1 MDVVLSIMTEW
12 RGTMSKVKFQFNPNT
27 GTMERAE
34 TAVESKAA
42 ASLSQVQK
50 AKETVDMMDGQR
62 RKPNVSMNEGQVIF
76 REISDRDII
85 QIQNEKT
92 RQTACV
98 ISGYAL
104 HFAFNLAELHSV
116 ESIEACLEGLKKL
129 FRHKI
134 MEQMAQKISPSE

>member
-1 MDVVLSIMTEW
+1 MN
-12 RGTMSKVKFQFNPNT
+12 KVKFQFNPNT

-42 ASLSQVQK
+42 ASPSQVQK

-85 QIQNEKT
+85 QIQDEKT
-92 RQTACV
+92 RV
-98 ISGYAL
+98 W
-104 HFAFNLAELHSV
+104 NKW
-116 ESIEACLEGLKKL
+116 LKKSALLSNIKAL
-129 FRHKI
+129 FCLLSI
-134 MEQMAQKISPSE
+134 NIE